1 MNRKIDESENPLHK
15 QSHNQAWR
23 FVKLFLHRKDPRAPV
38 PEPLRR
44 ANASPRRRDCR
55 LAFLHRPRDAAAR
68 RHFPVLPVYNQ
79 YEFPCV
85 TRLEGVSVCIAAC
98 AVYRMQSSLICSR
111 RRAQVDDSTGSRR
124 STLEAPR
131 RFAGQQR
138 PDARGRIEGATGMP
152 RGRRQTHLSRLPQNL
167 AQHEVAK
174 EAPFFPSVPEVEQET
189 WLDEAVETAKKY
201 CAYIQP
207 HSHFDQKREREDRRE

>member
-1 MNRKIDESENPLHK
+1 
-15 QSHNQAWR
+15 
-23 FVKLFLHRKDPRAPV
+23 
-38 PEPLRR
+38 
-44 ANASPRRRDCR
+44 
-55 LAFLHRPRDAAAR
+55 
-68 RHFPVLPVYNQ
+68 
-79 YEFPCV
+79 V

-207 HSHFDQKREREDRRE
+207 HSHFDQKREREREKTEENRLLTVLPGMYCRLSLTLRLASLQFWYTTSSCVVVICQHF